1 MEFKFKIGDRVKLP
15 KQKSIRVKL
24 PKQKSIGVSLED
36 SFEYK
41 KAVKNNQDYM
51 CITDILKDDEEFGDC
66 YVVSHE
72 FYADDGDFFAE
83 EDLELYEE
91 KINVS
96 IESCHKNAVLPTYA
110 KKGDAGMDIYSV
122 EDIIIPA
129 GETKIIPTGLKV
141 AIPEGYE
148 IQIRPRSGLSFK
160 TPLRIP
166 NAPGTIDAGY
176 RDEIGIIITNTD
188 QNSDFTVE
196 KSTRIAQMVLQK
208 VPKINWEVTDNV
220 ANIGINRGGG
230 FGSTGTK

>member
-1 MEFKFKIGDRVKLP
+1 LEFKFKRGDK
-15 KQKSIRVKL
+15 VKL
-24 PKQKSIGVSLED
+24 PKQKSIGTNLED

-51 CITDILKDDEEFGDC
+51 CVTDILKDDEEFGDC

-72 FYADDGDFFAE
+72 FYADDGGFFAE

-91 KINVS
+91 RVNIS
-96 IESCHKNAVLPTYA
+96 IELCHKDAILPTYA
-110 KKGDAGMDIYSV
+110 KEGDAGMDIYSV
-122 EDIIIPA
+122 EDVIIPA
-129 GETKIIPTGLKV
+129 GETRIVPTGLKV
-141 AIPEGYE
+141 AIPNGYE

-176 RDEIGIIITNTD
+176 RDEVGIIITNTD
-188 QNSDFTVE
+188 QNSNFTIE
-196 KSTRIAQMVLQK
+196 KGTRIAQMVLQK
-208 VPKINWEVTDNV
+208 VPKINWEVTDSV
-220 ANIGINRGGG
+220 ENIGINRGGG

>member
-1 MEFKFKIGDRVKLP
+1 MEFKFKRGDK
-15 KQKSIRVKL
+15 VKL
-24 PKQKSIGVSLED
+24 PKQKSIGTNLED

-51 CITDILKDDEEFGDC
+51 CVTDILKDDEEFGDC

-72 FYADDGDFFAE
+72 FYADDGGFFAE

-91 KINVS
+91 RVNIS
-96 IESCHKNAVLPTYA
+96 IELCHKDAILPTYA
-110 KKGDAGMDIYSV
+110 KEGDAGMDIYSV
-122 EDIIIPA
+122 EDVIIPA
-129 GETKIIPTGLKV
+129 GETRIVPTGLKV
-141 AIPEGYE
+141 AIPNGYE

-176 RDEIGIIITNTD
+176 RDEVGIIITNTD
-188 QNSDFTVE
+188 QNSNFTIE
-196 KSTRIAQMVLQK
+196 KGTRIAQMVLQK
-208 VPKINWEVTDNV
+208 VPKINWEVTDSV
-220 ANIGINRGGG
+220 ENIGINRGGG